1 MDLKPIQPVFA
12 AVASVGDADGGD
24 DVGVQQVH
32 PPPGVVQLRRVGAR
46 AHVEAGVTVSVDGVV
61 GGPKV
66 VGVTPQ
72 LGGLPTQS
80 HVLCG
85 GSGRRCDGGGGG
97 RGIDEDVK

>member
-1 MDLKPIQPVFA
+1 MDLQPIQPVFA
-12 AVASVGDADGGD
+12 AVASIGDADGGD

-46 AHVEAGVTVSVDGVV
+46 AHVEAGVAVSVDGVV
-61 GGPKV
+61 GGPEV

-72 LGGLPTQS
+72 LGGLPTQG

-85 GSGRRCDGGGGG
+85 GRGSRREGGVEGGGGLM
-97 RGIDEDVK
+97 KT

>member
-1 MDLKPIQPVFA
+1 MDLQPIQPVFA

-46 AHVEAGVTVSVDGVV
+46 AHVEAGVAVSVDGVV
-61 GGPKV
+61 GGPEV

-72 LGGLPTQS
+72 LGGLPTQG

-85 GSGRRCDGGGGG
+85 GSRRRCEGGGGG
-97 RGIDEDVK
+97 ALMKT